1 MELRPAVFVLLPALA
16 LAACNAPPQAKRE
29 TPQRPVL
36 VAEVHYAPRAE
47 DRVLPGIV
55 KARIESDLGFRVSG
69 KLAERFVDA
78 GAVVKKGDPLARL
91 DETDFR
97 LQVDQAEAD
106 YSAAKGA
113 LDQTQAEEQR
123 IETLKRQGWSAAA
136 DVDKVRAA
144 ADQARGAF
152 ARADRA
158 VTLAR
163 NAAAYTTLK
172 ADADGIVSAILAE
185 PGQVVAAG
193 APALRLAHTGEEEA
207 AVAIPEA
214 LVDRA
219 RSAPAHVEFWALPG
233 VQTTATLRELSPN
246 ADPTT
251 RTYLARY
258 SLAKTPG
265 HVQLG
270 MSLTVT
276 LADKSENVARLPLGA
291 LFDQG
296 KGPALWVVDRAS
308 GAVTETPVRIA
319 AYENESVLVVGGVA
333 EGADVVALGAH
344 KLDAGQKVRVVQN
357 LAGL

>member
-1 MELRPAVFVLLPALA
+1 MTFRPAVFALLPALI
-16 LAACNAPPQAKRE
+16 LGACNAPPQAKRE
-29 TPQRPVL
+29 TPPRPVL
-36 VAEVHYAPRAE
+36 VAAVHYAPRAQ

-55 KARIESDLGFRVSG
+55 KARIESDLGFRVPG
-69 KLAERFVDA
+69 KLAERLVDA
-78 GAVVKKGDPLARL
+78 GAIVKKGDPLARL

-106 YSAAKGA
+106 YSSAKGA
-113 LDQTQAEEQR
+113 RDQAQAEEQR
-123 IETLKRQGWSAAA
+123 VETLKRQGWSAAA
-136 DVDKVRAA
+136 DVDKVKAA

-152 ARADRA
+152 ARAERA

-163 NAAAYTTLK
+163 NATTYATLN

-185 PGQVVAAG
+185 PGQVVTAG
-193 APALRLAHTGEEEA
+193 APVLRLAHTGEAEA
-207 AVAIPEA
+207 AVAIPET

-219 RSAPAHVEFWALPG
+219 RAATARVAFWALPG
-233 VQTTATLRELSPN
+233 VEMTATLRELSPT

-258 SLAKTPG
+258 SLANAPSN
-265 HVQLG
+265 VQMG

-276 LADKSENVARLPLGA
+276 LADKAENVARLPIGA

-296 KGPALWVVDRAS
+296 KGPTLWVVNRDS
-308 GAVTETPVRIA
+308 GAVTQTPVRVA
-319 AYENESVLVVGGVA
+319 AYENESVLIAGGVA

>member
-1 MELRPAVFVLLPALA
+1 MRLPVVFALLSALA
-16 LAACNAPPQAKRE
+16 LGACNAPTQAKRE

-36 VAEVHYAPRAE
+36 VAHIHYAPRAQ

-55 KARIESDLGFRVSG
+55 KARIESDLSFRVSG

-78 GAVVKKGDPLARL
+78 GAIVKKGDALGRL

-106 YSAAKGA
+106 YSSAKGA
-113 LDQTQAEEQR
+113 RDQAQAEEQR

-136 DVDKVRAA
+136 DVDKVKAA

-152 ARADRA
+152 TRAEHA

-163 NAAAYTTLK
+163 NAAAYTTLN
-172 ADADGIVSAILAE
+172 ADADGVVSVILAE

-193 APALRLAHTGEEEA
+193 APVLRLAHTGELEA

-219 RSAPAHVEFWALPG
+219 RSAPARVAFWALPG
-233 VQTTATLRELSPN
+233 VEMPATLRELSPT

-258 SLAKTPG
+258 SLSNAPANA
-265 HVQLG
+265 QMG

-276 LADKSENVARLPLGA
+276 LADKAENVARLPIGA
-291 LFDQG
+291 LFDEG
-296 KGPALWVVDRAS
+296 KGPSVWIVERDS
-308 GAVTETPVRIA
+308 GKVTQIPVRVV
-319 AYENESVLVVGGVA
+319 AYENESVLVAGGVA
-333 EGADVVALGAH
+333 EGAEVVALGAH